1 MAREIV
7 PGVFQISGP
16 GIGAFL
22 LAAEELVLID
32 THLPKRL
39 PKLLAA
45 VRKAGRRSEDVRHIV
60 ITHYHLDH
68 VGGLAAA
75 AEATGGDVY
84 VHPGDAAVI
93 RNGVEAPIRPIGI
106 GRVVLPAFYAVRSK
120 RFRPAPIDHDLADGD
135 EIGSTGLRAIHT
147 PGHTSGHMSF
157 LWPERG
163 GVLFV
168 GDALANNM
176 GRLSFGYSCEDMD
189 AAKQS
194 LRKLTQ
200 LEFEVAVFGHGL
212 TIKRDAAAKF
222 RQKLE
227 RLGEQRSP

>member
-7 PGVFQISGP
+7 PGVFQIGGP

-22 LAAEELVLID
+22 LATQELVLID

-45 VRKAGRRSEDVRHIV
+45 VRHAGRRQEDVRHIA

-84 VHPGDAAVI
+84 VHPGDTEVI
-93 RNGVEAPIRPIGI
+93 QTGIEAPIHPIGI
-106 GRVVLPAFYAVRSK
+106 GKVVLPAFYAVRSK
-120 RFRPAPIDHDLADGD
+120 RFRPAPIDRELADGD

-147 PGHTSGHMSF
+147 PGHTSGHMSY
-157 LWPERG
+157 LWPEEG

-168 GDALANNM
+168 GDAMSNNV
-176 GRLSFGYSCEDMD
+176 GRLNFGYSCEDLD
-189 AAKQS
+189 AAKLS
-194 LRKLTQ
+194 LRKLAE
-200 LEFEVAVFGHGL
+200 LDFETAFFGHGL
-212 TIKRDAAAKF
+212 TIKRNAAERF
-222 RQKLE
+222 RRRLEKLWI
-227 RLGEQRSP
+227 

>member
-1 MAREIV
+1 MAREVV
-7 PGVFQISGP
+7 PGVFQIGGP

-22 LAAEELVLID
+22 LAADALVLID

-45 VRKAGRRSEDVRHIV
+45 IRLAGRRPDDVRHIV
-60 ITHYHLDH
+60 ISHYHLDH
-68 VGGLAAA
+68 VGGLAEA
-75 AEATGGDVY
+75 AEATGGEVY

-93 RNGVEAPIRPIGI
+93 RNGVEAPIHPIGI
-106 GRVVLPAFYAVRSK
+106 GKVVLPPFYAVRSK
-120 RFRPAPIDHDLADGD
+120 RFRPAPIDRELEDGD

-147 PGHTSGHMSF
+147 PGHTSGHMSY

-168 GDALANNM
+168 GDALANNF
-176 GRLSFGYSCEDMD
+176 GRLDFGYSCEDLT

-194 LRKLTQ
+194 LRKLSQ
-200 LEFEVAVFGHGL
+200 LDFEVAVFGHGL
-212 TIKRDAAAKF
+212 TIKRKAAARF
-222 RQKLE
+222 RKKLE
-227 RLGEQRSP
+227 RLGD